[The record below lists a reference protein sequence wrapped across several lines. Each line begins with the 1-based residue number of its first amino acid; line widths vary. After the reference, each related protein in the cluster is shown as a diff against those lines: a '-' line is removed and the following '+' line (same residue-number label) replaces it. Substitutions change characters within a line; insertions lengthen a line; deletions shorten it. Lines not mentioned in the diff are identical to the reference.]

1 MNLNSKKKAII
12 IGGSQG
18 LGKSISD
25 NLKLAKFKVVAC
37 SRKEIDTSSITSVEK
52 FLKK

>member
-37 SRKEIDTSSITSVEK
+37 SRKRN
-52 FLKK
+52 